1 MSDYINGSQLP
12 DEEEHPKKRR
22 FRLFDSQRE
31 GRGVTKEDA
40 KITPD
45 LGGFF
50 RSFGRCFT
58 KLLSVNLMTLVGNF
72 PLLFAILAL
81 SGIFKVAY
89 MMPVS
94 GLFADLHALMILD
107 PARDPATMAAF
118 GALGVQIQNS
128 AMTTTS
134 YVLFALSAL
143 TFLSFGCTKVGTTYI
158 IRSMIRGEPAFL
170 LSDFKHA
177 IKRNWRQ
184 ALPIGII
191 DLAAFIL
198 FPVNIFILLESGGTF
213 FTSVLL
219 WTNILFFI
227 IFLFM
232 RPYIYLQMITFDL
245 KIGKLIKN
253 ALIFSLL
260 GFKRNILALL
270 GLLILLLFMLLLIFG
285 IGGAL
290 LPIGVA
296 IPLVI
301 LFSGASFM
309 ADFAAW
315 FKIRDVM
322 ITPEET
328 EAEV

>member
-1 MSDYINGSQLP
+1 MSDYINGSHLP
-12 DEEEHPKKRR
+12 DEEESPKKRR
-22 FRLFDSQRE
+22 FRIFDTQRE

-40 KITPD
+40 KVTPD

-50 RSFGRCFT
+50 RGFGRSFT

-118 GALGVQIQNS
+118 GALGVQIQNT
-128 AMTTTS
+128 AMTTMS
-134 YVLFALSAL
+134 YVLFGLSAL
-143 TFLSFGCTKVGTTYI
+143 TLLTFGCTKVGTTYI
-158 IRSMIRGEPAFL
+158 LRSMIRGEPAFL

-213 FTSVLL
+213 LNSVLL

-227 IFLFM
+227 VFLFM
-232 RPYIYLQMITFDL
+232 RPYVYLQMITFDL
-245 KIGKLIKN
+245 KFGKLIKN
-253 ALIFSLL
+253 SLIFALL
-260 GFKRNILALL
+260 GFKRNILAFF
-270 GLLILLLFMLLLIFG
+270 GLLIMLLIMFVMIFG

-290 LPIGVA
+290 LPLGIA

-315 FKIRDVM
+315 FKIHDVM
-322 ITPEET
+322 IAPADTAVEE
-328 EAEV
+328 

>member
-1 MSDYINGSQLP
+1 MSDYINSSQLP
-12 DEEEHPKKRR
+12 DDEETPKKRR
-22 FRLFDSQRE
+22 FRIFDTQRE
-31 GRGVTKEDA
+31 GRGVSKEDA

-45 LGGFF
+45 LNGFF
-50 RSFGRCFT
+50 RAFGRSFT
-58 KLLSVNLMTLVGNF
+58 KLLSVNLLTLVGNF

-89 MMPVS
+89 MTPVS
-94 GLFADLHALMILD
+94 GLFSDLHALMLLD
-107 PARDPATMAAF
+107 TARDPATMAAF

-128 AMTTTS
+128 AMTTAS
-134 YVLFALSAL
+134 YILFGLAAL
-143 TFLSFGCTKVGTTYI
+143 TFLTFGITKTGTTYI
-158 IRSMIRGEPAFL
+158 IRSMLRGEPAFL
-170 LSDFKHA
+170 LADFKHA
-177 IKRNWRQ
+177 AKRNWRQ
-184 ALPIGII
+184 ALPIGMI

-213 FTSVLL
+213 FNSILL
-219 WTNILFFI
+219 WTNVIFLI
-227 IFLFM
+227 VFLFM

-253 ALIFSLL
+253 SMIFALL
-260 GFKRNILALL
+260 GFKRNLLALI
-270 GLLILLLFMLLLIFG
+270 GLIIMLLFMLLLILG

-290 LPIGVA
+290 LPLGIA

-315 FKIRDVM
+315 FKIHDVM
-322 ITPEET
+322 IAPQQTEGEE
-328 EAEV
+328 

>member
-1 MSDYINGSQLP
+1 MSDYINGSGLP
-12 DEEEHPKKRR
+12 DEEEPPKKRR
-22 FRLFDSQRE
+22 FRVFDSQRE
-31 GRGVTKEDA
+31 GRGVSKEDA

-50 RSFGRCFT
+50 RSFGRSFT

-94 GLFADLHALMILD
+94 GLFADLHALMLLD

-118 GALGVQIQNS
+118 GALGVQIQNT

-134 YVLFALSAL
+134 YIFFGLAGL
-143 TFLSFGCTKVGTTYI
+143 TFLTFGCTKVGTTHI

-177 IKRNWRQ
+177 VKRNWRQ

-198 FPVNIFILLESGGTF
+198 FPVNIFILLESGGGF
-213 FTSVLL
+213 FNSVLL
-219 WTNILFFI
+219 WTNILSSSFFLCDR
-227 IFLFM
+227 IF
-232 RPYIYLQMITFDL
+232 IC
-245 KIGKLIKN
+245 K
-253 ALIFSLL
+253 
-260 GFKRNILALL
+260 
-270 GLLILLLFMLLLIFG
+270 
-285 IGGAL
+285 
-290 LPIGVA
+290 
-296 IPLVI
+296 
-301 LFSGASFM
+301 
-309 ADFAAW
+309 
-315 FKIRDVM
+315 
-322 ITPEET
+322 
-328 EAEV
+328 